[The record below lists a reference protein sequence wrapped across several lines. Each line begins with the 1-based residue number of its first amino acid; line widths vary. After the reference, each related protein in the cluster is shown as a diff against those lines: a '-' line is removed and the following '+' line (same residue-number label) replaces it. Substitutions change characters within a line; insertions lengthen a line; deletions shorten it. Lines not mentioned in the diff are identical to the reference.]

1 MIHMLQ
7 NMKKFMFSMDNI
19 KQGYYPLPQREK
31 TAQVQVQQVQVQQV
45 QVQQVQVQ
53 QAQVQQVQQKE
64 KQVQQEK
71 TTFNNAD
78 TRPFTPSQKDKLF
91 WCFYIIIHGYE
102 EYEMNRSTS
111 FSVEKRI
118 KIEAVEKLKTIKTK
132 LKELKLKRTELED
145 ELVHQQMITV
155 KGLYALC
162 LIHDV
167 SITYIYN
174 RKYCELNKTDTTSKR
189 AIIIQNEKR
198 EDSLRSTTSASST
211 TNASSSTTNASSSTT
226 SAVDDAFYKKI
237 QEEYWYIEN
246 IQKPLK
252 AVSAYTLKELQDIS
266 QRLHIEL
273 CITQDSKSK
282 SKSKSKLY
290 QEILQHL

>member
-1 MIHMLQ
+1 MLLQ
-7 NMKKFMFSMDNI
+7 NMKKFMFSTDNI
-19 KQGYYPLPQREK
+19 KQGYYPLQQKEK
-31 TAQVQVQQVQVQQV
+31 QTQVQ
-45 QVQQVQVQ
+45 
-53 QAQVQQVQQKE
+53 ALAVQQKE
-64 KQVQQEK
+64 KQTQVQQEK

-189 AIIIQNEKR
+189 GIIIQNEKR
-198 EDSLRSTTSASST
+198 EDSLRWTTSAS
-211 TNASSSTTNASSSTT
+211 ASSTASASSIT
-226 SAVDDAFYKKI
+226 SAIDDAFYKKI

-273 CITQDSKSK
+273 YIKDDDEQKSK

-290 QEILQHL
+290 QEILQHI

>member
-31 TAQVQVQQVQVQQV
+31 TAQVQVQQVQVQQA
-45 QVQQVQVQ
+45 QVQQVQVQALAVQQKEKQTQVQ
-53 QAQVQQVQQKE
+53 QAQVQQVQE
-64 KQVQQEK
+64 KQVQQV

-198 EDSLRSTTSASST
+198 EDSLRW
-211 TNASSSTTNASSSTT
+211 TTNASSSTT

-237 QEEYWYIEN
+237 QEEYWFIEN